1 MSAPSCSLLKLSVS
15 MVSVCADMNY
25 KISHRAAALSPSL
38 TLAIDSKAKQM
49 KADGLDVVGFGA
61 GEPDFDTPQPI
72 KDAAIK
78 ALNAGFTKYTPS
90 SGIPELRQAIA
101 DKFKRENGL
110 SYKASQIIVSCGGKH
125 SCYNVILATCEEGD
139 EVIIPAPYW
148 LSYPEMAKLASATP
162 VILPTTDRTEFKVTP
177 EQLRAA
183 ITPRTRLF
191 VLNSPSNPT
200 GSLYTRAEIKA
211 LGDICVEK
219 GVLIMSDEIYEKL
232 VYDGAEHT
240 SVASFSQAHYDH
252 TIIVHGLAKAY
263 SMTGWRIGMIAA
275 PEPIAKA
282 IDAVQSHSTSNP
294 TSFAQK
300 GAVAALNGPQDH
312 LKTWLAEFNKRRTFA
327 WQKLNNIPGV
337 SCVNAKGAF
346 YLFPNI
352 SKTGLKSTEFCAKL
366 LEAEKVAAVPGIA
379 FGADDYIRLSYATS
393 MANLEKGLERL
404 DRFVKGLGKG

>member
-1 MSAPSCSLLKLSVS
+1 
-15 MVSVCADMNY
+15 MNY
-25 KISHRAAALSPSL
+25 KISHRAASLSPSL

-49 KADGLDVVGFGA
+49 KADGQDVVGFGA
-61 GEPDFDTPQPI
+61 GEPDFDTPKHI

-78 ALNAGFTKYTPS
+78 ALNDGFTKYTPA

-110 SYKASQIIVSCGGKH
+110 SYKAAQIIVSCGGKH
-125 SCYNVILATCEEGD
+125 SCYNVILATCEEND

-148 LSYPEMAKLASATP
+148 LSYPEMVKLAGAKP
-162 VILPTTDRTEFKVTP
+162 VIVETTDKTEFKITP
-177 EQLRAA
+177 DQLRNA

-191 VLNSPSNPT
+191 ILNSPSNPT
-200 GSLYTRAEIKA
+200 GTVYTPEEIKT

-219 GVLIMSDEIYEKL
+219 GVLIMSDEIYEHL
-232 VYDGAEHT
+232 LYDGAVHK
-240 SVASFSQAHYDH
+240 SVASFSPAHQEH
-252 TIIVHGLAKAY
+252 TIVVHGFAKAW
-263 SMTGWRIGMIAA
+263 SMTGWRLGWCAA

-300 GAVAALNGPQDH
+300 GAVAALTGPQDH
-312 LKTWLAEFNKRRTFA
+312 LKIWLAEFDKRRTFA
-327 WQKLNNIPGV
+327 WKKLNGIAGI
-337 SCVNAKGAF
+337 SCVNVKGAF

-352 SKTGLKSTEFCAKL
+352 ARTRLKSSEFCARL

-393 MANLEKGLERL
+393 MANIEKGLERIE
-404 DRFVKGLGKG
+404 RFCTRLTT

>member
-1 MSAPSCSLLKLSVS
+1 
-15 MVSVCADMNY
+15 MNC
-25 KISHRAAALSPSL
+25 KISHRAASLSSSL

-49 KADGLDVVGFGA
+49 KADGQDVVGFGA
-61 GEPDFDTPQPI
+61 GEPDFDTPQHI

-78 ALNAGFTKYTPS
+78 ALNDGCTKYTPA

-110 SYKASQIIVSCGGKH
+110 TYRPSQIIVSCGGKH
-125 SCYNVILATCEEGD
+125 SCYNVVLATCEEGD

-148 LSYPEMAKLASATP
+148 LSYPEMVKLASARA
-162 VILPTTDRTEFKVTP
+162 VIVETTDKTEFKITP
-177 EQLRAA
+177 QQLRVS
-183 ITPRTRLF
+183 ITPRTRLLI
-191 VLNSPSNPT
+191 LNSPSNPT
-200 GSLYTRAEIKA
+200 GTVYTPDEVKA

-219 GVLIMSDEIYEKL
+219 GVLIMSDEIYEHL
-232 VYDGAEHT
+232 LYEGAVHK
-240 SVASFSQAHYDH
+240 SVASFSPAHQEH
-252 TIIVHGLAKAY
+252 TIVVHGFAKAW
-263 SMTGWRIGMIAA
+263 SMTGWRLGWCAA

-300 GAVAALNGPQDH
+300 GGVAALTGPQDH
-312 LKTWLAEFNKRRTFA
+312 LKSWLTEYARRRAFA
-327 WQKLNNIPGV
+327 WKKLNSIAGI

-352 SKTGLKSTEFCAKL
+352 GGTGLKSTEFCAKL

-379 FGADDYIRLSYATS
+379 FGADDYLRISYATS
-393 MANLEKGLERL
+393 MASIEKGLERL
-404 DRFVKGLGKG
+404 ERFSRSLTKSLAGN

>member
-1 MSAPSCSLLKLSVS
+1 
-15 MVSVCADMNY
+15 MNY
-25 KISHRAAALSPSL
+25 KISQRAATLSPSL

-49 KADGLDVVGFGA
+49 KADGQDVVGFGA
-61 GEPDFDTPQPI
+61 GEPDFDTPQHI

-78 ALNAGFTKYTPS
+78 ALNEGFTKYTPA

-110 SYKASQIIVSCGGKH
+110 IYKPSQIIVSCGGKH
-125 SCYNVILATCEEGD
+125 SCYNVILATCQEGD

-148 LSYPEMAKLASATP
+148 LSYPEMVKLATAKP
-162 VILPTTDRTEFKVTP
+162 VILETSDKTEFKVTP
-177 EQLRAA
+177 EMLRAA

-191 VLNSPSNPT
+191 ILNSPSNPT
-200 GSLYTRAEIKA
+200 GSVYTPDEIKA
-211 LGDICVEK
+211 LGDVCVEK
-219 GVLIMSDEIYEKL
+219 GVLIMSDEIYEHL
-232 VYDGAEHT
+232 LYDGATHK
-240 SVASFSQAHYDH
+240 SVASFSPAHQEH
-252 TIIVHGLAKAY
+252 TIVVHGFAKAW
-263 SMTGWRIGMIAA
+263 SMTGWRLGFLAA

-300 GAVAALNGPQDH
+300 GGVAALTGPQDH
-312 LKTWLAEFNKRRTFA
+312 LKMWLGEFSKRRSYA
-327 WQKLNNIPGV
+327 WERLNRMPGI

-352 SKTGLKSTEFCAKL
+352 AGTGLKSAEFCSRL

-379 FGADDYIRLSYATS
+379 FGADDYIRLSYATG
-393 MANLEKGLERL
+393 MANIQKGL
-404 DRFVKGLGKG
+404 DRIEHFCQSLKK